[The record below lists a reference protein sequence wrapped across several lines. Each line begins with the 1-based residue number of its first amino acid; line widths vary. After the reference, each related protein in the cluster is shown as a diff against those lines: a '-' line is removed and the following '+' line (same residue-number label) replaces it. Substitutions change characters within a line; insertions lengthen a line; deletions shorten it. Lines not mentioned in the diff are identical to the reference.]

1 MTGAVRL
8 EILSSLASVRE
19 DVERQVAKLD
29 RYRALKVIEQTISDF
44 PGLDDLNNS
53 LSEIRERMQRQI
65 EGTREVRA
73 LRAVEKIMPD
83 LSEVLTFLSD
93 CSDAGEEASQP
104 AKPNDALSAG
114 SVADA
119 GSQRATEELVVAA
132 SVEVDVASDIAQPA
146 PVEQTRS
153 SQSEP
158 ERLVADGGDPG
169 SAPAPANEAGTDS
182 ENPPQTTISYGI
194 AQFLNPPPEEAV
206 EGSAGAEPRGED
218 EDLAQ
223 FRAPASSQEGRAA

>member
-1 MTGAVRL
+1 MTGAMRL

-44 PGLDDLNNS
+44 PGLEDLNNS
-53 LSEIRERMQRQI
+53 LSEIRERMLRQI

-73 LRAVEKIMPD
+73 LRAVEKIMPE

-93 CSDAGEEASQP
+93 CPDASAEASQP
-104 AKPNDALSAG
+104 AERDDALSAG
-114 SVADA
+114 AMADA
-119 GSQRATEELVVAA
+119 GSQPATEAVVVAA
-132 SVEVDVASDIAQPA
+132 SVNADAAGDIAPPA
-146 PVEQTRS
+146 PLDQALRP
-153 SQSEP
+153 QSEP

-169 SAPAPANEAGTDS
+169 SAPVPANDAGTDLA
-182 ENPPQTTISYGI
+182 NPPQTTISYGI
-194 AQFLNPPPEEAV
+194 AQFLNPPPDEAV
-206 EGSAGAEPRGED
+206 EGSAGADPRGED

-223 FRAPASSQEGRAA
+223 FRAPASQEGRAA